1 MLSDAGRL
9 IDVHL
14 GHNKKHFM
22 PSGHWHVIHY
32 MTSEEVH
39 RPFTII
45 LESCTNIAISAYT
58 HIGGSERPLPHY
70 VVDQE
75 VTFETQEQGL
85 DFILFRRYCLFGL
98 EEVDLYSNG
107 HHTPNCS
114 TEN

>member
-1 MLSDAGRL
+1 MLSDARRL

-32 MTSEEVH
+32 MTSKEVH
-39 RPFTII
+39 RHFTII
-45 LESCTNIAISAYT
+45 IESYTNVVISAYT

-70 VVDQE
+70 VIGQE
-75 VTFETQEQGL
+75 VTFETQEQGF
-85 DFILFRRYCLFGL
+85 DFILFPRYCLFGL

-107 HHTPNCS
+107 NYTPNCS